1 MKKKSPLNAS
11 ENNKRPLSQS
21 LASRSKKIIKKNT
34 ANASPV
40 KRMSQQPI
48 RQRSDKYRDIIE
60 NIHEGIFEVDLK
72 GNFTFVNEMVCRA
85 TGFTK
90 KKLIG
95 MNSRPFT
102 DKNDDKK
109 VMQAYDTVYKTG
121 KPFLGLGWYIIRK
134 NGEKRYIE
142 GSIYLLKNSKGKPIG
157 FSVIAVDATERKKNE
172 EALKEAENK
181 FRTIFEH
188 ASDGLLLA
196 RVADRKFI
204 EANEKICQM
213 LGYSKEELLQLGI
226 SDIHPEAVL
235 SNVVDQFL
243 KLLKKEISITH
254 DIPLIKKDKSVFFAD
269 VSASTIDYKGT
280 ECLLGMFRDVTDR
293 KKAEEEL
300 KESRESYRR
309 LFEDHAA
316 IKLIIDPETG
326 TIIDAN
332 HAACQYYGWARE
344 KMQQMKIS
352 DINTLTPEEI
362 KNEMEKA
369 RISGR
374 FHVEFKHRL
383 ANGSIRDVEVYSS
396 NIVMNG
402 KHVLHSIIHDITDRK
417 KTRET
422 LSASEIRYRRLFES
436 AKDGILILNSSTGMI
451 IDVNP
456 YLIDLLGYSREHF
469 IGKHVWELGPFKDIL
484 PNREKFL
491 ELQHEEYIRYD
502 DLPLEKIDGQLIN
515 VEFVSNIYEVDH
527 TKVIQCNIRNITERK
542 LAEENLRASE
552 EKFASAFKYSPT
564 PMCIT
569 TLKEGRYIDA
579 NDAYLINL
587 GYKSE
592 EIIGRTTQDINLWV
606 DLSETRAFVKEL
618 YKTGETTDHELRVYD
633 KQGMVHWGLASSSII
648 NLSGQSCVL
657 TQIMDMTEL
666 RNAEKALQENEERLR
681 GISQNLP
688 GVIYQF
694 YAKDNG
700 EYGVS
705 YISDPMNEFA
715 EIMSKSE
722 VENLDAVFPDF
733 YARLHEDDK
742 ERFISSIKESVET
755 VSLWNFEGRV
765 TTKMGKMVWIQGMS
779 IPTRLEDRVV
789 FDGIILNV
797 TDRKIAEEAALKEY
811 NFSHTVLDTLPA
823 PFYMFDYEQAHF
835 FRWNKEFSMAAGY
848 SDEELIHMT
857 PFDLVPK
864 SEHDGL
870 TGAMENVFTKG
881 KVLLEMT
888 VVSKNGST
896 TPYLLSGN
904 ILNYEGKSYVIGMGI
919 NIAER
924 KKAEEALRAQEERFR
939 IITEQSSDIIILI
952 NREGKIVYENPTV
965 GKTLGYNVQDRKDQN
980 AFENVHPDDLPF
992 FIDLFQTLLKGEKL
1006 PIEKAEARIRH
1017 ANGTWR
1023 AFEIVGGPL
1032 RINNVIEM
1040 VIANLRDITERKEA
1054 EEKLRMEE
1062 QRFRSLA
1069 EYSLD
1074 IIILLDAKGVVT
1086 YINPTIEKVLGYKV
1100 EERMG
1105 QYGLDHVHPDDLEPA
1120 IHRFMILATDTNSPV
1135 LQAEMRIQHKNGSW
1149 HLFETVGSNLVKDN
1163 TVETIIIRQ
1172 HDITERKRVEQS
1184 LRESEEKFR
1193 ILTESTPTVVMLYQN
1208 DKWIYA
1214 NPAATEISG
1223 YSNEELLRLN
1233 FWDFV
1238 HPDDRQ
1244 TTIERGQKRQK
1255 GEPVTNRYS
1264 LRIIAKDG
1272 TVKWIDL
1279 SGATITI
1286 GESSAGIVSV
1296 MDITERKKAE
1306 EDLKV
1311 SESNLRYAQEEAH
1324 VGSWEFDALQQKP
1337 YWSAEMFRIIGR
1349 NPALGPMSMDDVLE
1363 MIEPD
1368 KRKQVNRDVGRCYI
1382 KHIPYHHE
1390 YRIFKPDNTTAFIES
1405 RGKAITDDQGNLIK
1419 ISGILQ
1425 DITERK
1431 RTEEMLTLIKKAV
1444 ESSSDAIAMSDPQG
1458 HPSYHNKAFI
1468 ELFEYTAEELKAVG
1482 GAPAVYHNQDTAREV
1497 FDTIM
1502 KGGSWNGELEMISKS
1517 GRKFP
1522 VLLRADA
1529 IIDENG
1535 KLIGLIGVHTDI
1547 TERKL
1552 MEEKIRENEE
1562 RYRHITENMSGFV
1575 SEMDTQGIFLYNSPS
1590 IRMILGYDPEEL
1602 INRNAFDFV
1611 HPEDRE
1617 RVIDKYM
1624 EGIRTESEKEVE
1636 QRYRR
1641 KDGTYIWLRSAGRPI
1656 YGSDGKNIGMVV
1668 NSIDITERK
1677 QVQEELKRIQLI
1689 NDAILETVPGILYLY
1704 DDTGHLVRWNKQ
1716 HEILT
1721 GYSGDEIK
1729 GRYIMD
1735 WFGGVEPDTS
1745 DIQKG
1750 ISDVLTKGYG
1760 IAEGHL
1766 FKKDGSA
1773 IFMFF
1778 TGVKLKIDGKDHLLG
1793 IGVDI
1798 TERKKAEEEIIRLNE
1813 TLEQRVRER
1822 TAELEAF
1829 SYSVSHDL
1837 RAPLRTIHGFGQ
1849 VLLED
1854 YEKQLDEEAKSYL
1867 GRIKRATETM
1877 SELIED
1883 MLKLSRIS
1891 RSDMD
1896 MVPVNLSHIVKSIT
1910 DELQK
1915 SAPERRVDIKIAR
1928 DLQDSADP
1936 RLMRIVFENLL
1947 SNSWKFTEKNDN
1959 TEIEFGL
1966 TVKDGRKVYFIRD
1979 NGAGFDMK
1987 YAGKLFTPFQR
1998 FHNAEEYAGTG
2009 IGLAIVKRIIAR
2021 HGGGI
2026 WAESNVGEGATI
2038 FFTLKE

>member
-21 LASRSKKIIKKNT
+21 LASRSKKIIKKNA

-172 EALKEAENK
+172 EAYKKAFLEWQETFDAV
-181 FRTIFEH
+181 
-188 ASDGLLLA
+188 SDAICLLDNNQRIVRSNRA
-196 RVADRKFI
+196 MCKMFGKSQKDF
-204 EANEKICQM
+204 
-213 LGYSKEELLQLGI
+213 LGKHCWQIVHGTKKPIPECPIIKSKD
-226 SDIHPEAVL
+226 S
-235 SNVVDQFL
+235 
-243 KLLKKEISITH
+243 LKKEEIEIEIKNKWLNIVVYPLLDDAKDLSGFVHIIKDITEQKQADDRLDEERRQLNYILDVTNTRI
-254 DIPLIKKDKSVFFAD
+254 DIIDPDFNLRYADDSWKIIYGDPTGRKCYEYFMGRKSVCESCGIPRSLENKQ
-269 VSASTIDYKGT
+269 VVITEEVLPREGNRVIEVHTIPFQNKEGEWLVAEFNVDI
-280 ECLLGMFRDVTDR
+280 TDR

-309 LFEDHAA
+309 LFENHAA
-316 IKLIIDPETG
+316 IKLIIDPDTG
-326 TIIDAN
+326 RIIDAN

-352 DINTLTPEEI
+352 DINTLTPEQV

-369 RISGR
+369 RNSRR

-396 NIVMNG
+396 TIIMNG
-402 KHVLHSIIHDITDRK
+402 KSVLHSIIHDITDRK
-417 KTRET
+417 KAKET

-436 AKDGILILNSSTGMI
+436 AKDGILILDSSTGMI

-456 YLIDLLGYSREHF
+456 YLIDLLGYSQEHF

-527 TKVIQCNIRNITERK
+527 IKVIQCNIRNITERK

-552 EKFASAFKYSPT
+552 EKFSLSFKYSPT

-606 DLSETRAFVKEL
+606 DLSEARAFIKEL
-618 YKTGETTDHELRVYD
+618 YKTGKTTDYELRVYD
-633 KQGMVHWGLASSSII
+633 KQGMVHWGLASASII

-694 YAKDNG
+694 YAKDTG
-700 EYGVS
+700 EFGVS

-733 YARLHEDDK
+733 YARIFEEDK
-742 ERFISSIKESVET
+742 ERFITSIKKSVET

-765 TTKMGKMVWIQGMS
+765 TTKTGKMIWIQGMS

-789 FDGIILNV
+789 FDGIILNI

-881 KVLLEMT
+881 KVSLEMT

-939 IITEQSSDIIILI
+939 IITEQSSDVIILI
-952 NREGKIVYENPTV
+952 NREGKIFYENPAA
-965 GKTLGYNVQDRKDQN
+965 GKILGYNFQDRKGQN
-980 AFENVHPDDLPF
+980 AFENIHPDDLPF

-1006 PIEKAEARIRH
+1006 PLEKAEARIRH
-1017 ANGTWR
+1017 ADGTWR
-1023 AFEIVGGPL
+1023 TFEVVGGPL

-1040 VIANLRDITERKEA
+1040 VIANLRDITERK
-1054 EEKLRMEE
+1054 
-1062 QRFRSLA
+1062 
-1069 EYSLD
+1069 
-1074 IIILLDAKGVVT
+1074 
-1086 YINPTIEKVLGYKV
+1086 
-1100 EERMG
+1100 
-1105 QYGLDHVHPDDLEPA
+1105 
-1120 IHRFMILATDTNSPV
+1120 
-1135 LQAEMRIQHKNGSW
+1135 
-1149 HLFETVGSNLVKDN
+1149 
-1163 TVETIIIRQ
+1163 
-1172 HDITERKRVEQS
+1172 
-1184 LRESEEKFR
+1184 
-1193 ILTESTPTVVMLYQN
+1193 
-1208 DKWIYA
+1208 
-1214 NPAATEISG
+1214 
-1223 YSNEELLRLN
+1223 
-1233 FWDFV
+1233 
-1238 HPDDRQ
+1238 
-1244 TTIERGQKRQK
+1244 
-1255 GEPVTNRYS
+1255 
-1264 LRIIAKDG
+1264 
-1272 TVKWIDL
+1272 
-1279 SGATITI
+1279 
-1286 GESSAGIVSV
+1286 
-1296 MDITERKKAE
+1296 
-1306 EDLKV
+1306 
-1311 SESNLRYAQEEAH
+1311 
-1324 VGSWEFDALQQKP
+1324 
-1337 YWSAEMFRIIGR
+1337 
-1349 NPALGPMSMDDVLE
+1349 
-1363 MIEPD
+1363 
-1368 KRKQVNRDVGRCYI
+1368 
-1382 KHIPYHHE
+1382 
-1390 YRIFKPDNTTAFIES
+1390 
-1405 RGKAITDDQGNLIK
+1405 
-1419 ISGILQ
+1419 
-1425 DITERK
+1425 
-1431 RTEEMLTLIKKAV
+1431 
-1444 ESSSDAIAMSDPQG
+1444 
-1458 HPSYHNKAFI
+1458 
-1468 ELFEYTAEELKAVG
+1468 
-1482 GAPAVYHNQDTAREV
+1482 
-1497 FDTIM
+1497 
-1502 KGGSWNGELEMISKS
+1502 
-1517 GRKFP
+1517 
-1522 VLLRADA
+1522 
-1529 IIDENG
+1529 
-1535 KLIGLIGVHTDI
+1535 
-1547 TERKL
+1547 L
-1552 MEEKIRENEE
+1552 MEEKIRESEK
-1562 RYRHITENMSGFV
+1562 RFRRITENMSGFV
-1575 SEMDTQGIFLYNSPS
+1575 SEMDAQGIFRYNSPS
-1590 IRMILGYDPEEL
+1590 ITMILGYDPEEL
-1602 INRNAFDFV
+1602 NNKNAFDFV
-1611 HPEDRE
+1611 HPEDRD
-1617 RVIDKYM
+1617 RIIDTYM
-1624 EGIRTESEKEVE
+1624 EGVRTESEKEVE

-1641 KDGTYIWLRSAGRPI
+1641 KDGNYIWLRSTGRPI
-1656 YGSDGKNIGMVV
+1656 FGSDGKNIGMVV

-1677 QVQEELKRIQLI
+1677 KVQEELERIQLL
-1689 NDAILETVPGILYLY
+1689 NEAILETVPGILYLY

-1716 HEILT
+1716 HEVLT
-1721 GYSGDEIK
+1721 GYSSDEIK
-1729 GRYIMD
+1729 GKYILD
-1735 WFGGVEPDTS
+1735 WFGGPDTS
-1745 DIQKG
+1745 NIQKG
-1750 ISDVLTKGYG
+1750 ISEVMATGYG
-1760 IAEGHL
+1760 TAEGHL
-1766 FKKDGSA
+1766 IAKNGNT

-1778 TGVKLKIDGKDHLLG
+1778 TGVKIAIAGKDHLLG

-1813 TLEQRVRER
+1813 TLEQRVKER

-1837 RAPLRTIHGFGQ
+1837 RAPLRSIHGFGQ
-1849 VLLED
+1849 ALLED
-1854 YEKQLDEEAKSYL
+1854 YENQMDAEAKGYL

-1896 MVPVNLSHIVKSIT
+1896 TVPVNLSHIVKSIT

-1915 SAPERRVDIKIAR
+1915 SAPERRADIKIAC

-1947 SNSWKFTEKNDN
+1947 SNSWKFTGKNDN

-1966 TVKDGRKVYFIRD
+1966 TIKDGRKVYFIRD

-1998 FHNAEEYAGTG
+1998 YHNAEEYAGTG

-2026 WAESNVGEGATI
+2026 WAESNVGKGTTI
-2038 FFTLKE
+2038 FFTLEE